1 MRRVEALAVIDRVFA
16 NRPLVVTC
24 GATSRELAHVRRRD
38 SHLYLLDTM
47 GAAAAVGLGL
57 ALGGAGPLA
66 AIEGD
71 GSLLMGLSVIATIAH
86 HRPHGMTL
94 IVLDNH
100 EHASA
105 SRMPTQATTI
115 DLAAICRGAGLP
127 TSDVTDEPGLERA
140 LRGALSGGPAA
151 AVVARTEGGNAD
163 GVPLLLEDPVAIAQ
177 RFSAALDR
185 QRPDG
190 KPRCSRQ

>member
-1 MRRVEALAVIDRVFA
+1 MKRVEALAVIDRVFA
-16 NRPLVVTC
+16 DRPLVVTC
-24 GATSRELAHVRRRD
+24 GATSRELAHLHRRD
-38 SHLYLLDTM
+38 SHLYLLDAM

-94 IVLDNH
+94 IILDNH

-127 TSDVTDEPGLERA
+127 TSDVTDESGLERA
-140 LRGALSGGPAA
+140 LRAVSGGRAA
-151 AVVARTEGGNAD
+151 AVVARIEGGNAE

-190 KPRCSRQ
+190 EPRCSKP